1 MAHSVDNIFYLIHVE
16 RRVKI
21 SGQKYVYVKRNVSEI
36 IQPI

>member
-1 MAHSVDNIFYLIHVE
+1 MAQSVDNIFYLIHVE

-36 IQPI
+36 LQPI